1 MGHPLMS
8 NEPSSTIITLLRST
22 SLLLEH
28 YGYSEYD
35 PTLSDIQY
43 LLARAV
49 ARLEAAGPSDARR
62 VLPVRSRLQ

>member
-28 YGYSEYD
+28 YGYSEHD
-35 PTLSDIQY
+35 PSLGELQSILGRAAVRLAARNLDEGHI
-43 LLARAV
+43 LL
-49 ARLEAAGPSDARR
+49 DD
-62 VLPVRSRLQ
+62 SRPK